1 VLDVNLKGPFLCCK
15 HGIPAIANSGG
26 GAVVLLGSALGA
38 VGSPGHAAQCA
49 SKGALASLAR
59 QAAIEHAPEGVR
71 VNVVEP
77 SAAAAGSGTAAELAA
92 TVAFLCSN
100 GAAYLS
106 GAIIPLDGQMATRRI
121 G

>member
-1 VLDVNLKGPFLCCK
+1 
-15 HGIPAIANSGG
+15 
-26 GAVVLLGSALGA
+26 
-38 VGSPGHAAQCA
+38 
-49 SKGALASLAR
+49 
-59 QAAIEHAPEGVR
+59 

-77 SAAAAGSGTAAELAA
+77 SAGAAGSGAAAELAA